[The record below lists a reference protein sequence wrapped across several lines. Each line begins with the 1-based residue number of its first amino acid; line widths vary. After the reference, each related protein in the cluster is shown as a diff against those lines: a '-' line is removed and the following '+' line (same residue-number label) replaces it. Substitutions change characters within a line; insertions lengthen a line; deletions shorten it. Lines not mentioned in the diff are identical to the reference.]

1 MAKKGKGPRGILGLK
16 CSICNAQNYLTQ
28 RNRVNSPEKLALKKY
43 CPRCR
48 KHTPHKEM
56 SKLK

>member
-16 CSICNAQNYLTQ
+16 CSVCNAQNYLTQ
-28 RNRVNSPEKLALKKY
+28 RNRVNTTEKLALKKY
-43 CPRCR
+43 CRRCR
-48 KHTPHKEM
+48 QHTPHKEM